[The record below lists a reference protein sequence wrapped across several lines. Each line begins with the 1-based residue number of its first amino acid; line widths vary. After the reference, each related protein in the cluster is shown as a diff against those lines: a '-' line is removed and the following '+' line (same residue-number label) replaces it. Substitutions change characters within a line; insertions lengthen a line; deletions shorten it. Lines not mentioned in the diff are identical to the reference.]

1 MADRREFPHLLRRK
15 RYLEQELYTYDKF
28 LRSNEIQTNEV
39 DAKQQTRWALD
50 ADAYNEELNEI
61 EYVLRYFE
69 RLGNGYHLSR
79 GQWLLLVSLASLA
92 IVLGIVAVMRL

>member
-1 MADRREFPHLLRRK
+1 MADRREFHHLLRRK

-39 DAKQQTRWALD
+39 D